1 MASSDEEYMEARSKR
16 FQRTQRIVGLISIV
30 GFVGSAA
37 FGVIPAIQEASKE
50 PQLAIASQ
58 EASLKQN
65 EQGFQ
70 IVLQREPENKVA
82 LEGLAKVRLQLKDAK
97 GAVEPL
103 EKLVKLQPDRQDYKA
118 LLEQVKKQKG
128 KGDRSTSK

>member
-1 MASSDEEYMEARSKR
+1 MTSSEEEYIKVRSKR
-16 FQRTQRIVGLISIV
+16 FQRIQRIVGLVSIV
-30 GFVGSAA
+30 GFLSSTA
-37 FGVIPAIQEASKE
+37 FAVIPAIQEASKE
-50 PQLAIASQ
+50 PQLATASQ
-58 EASLKQN
+58 EALLKQN

-103 EKLVKLQPDRQDYKA
+103 EKIGKA
-118 LLEQVKKQKG
+118 
-128 KGDRSTSK
+128 TA

>member
-16 FQRTQRIVGLISIV
+16 FQRTQRIVGLVSIV

-37 FGVIPAIQEASKE
+37 FGVIPAIQEASKK
-50 PQLAIASQ
+50 PQLATASQ

-118 LLEQVKKQKG
+118 LLEQVKKQQG
-128 KGDRSTSK
+128 KGDR

>member
-1 MASSDEEYMEARSKR
+1 MASSEEEYMEARSKR
-16 FQRTQRIVGLISIV
+16 YQRTQRIVGLVSIV
-30 GFVGSAA
+30 GFLASAA

-50 PQLAIASQ
+50 PQLATASQ
-58 EASLKQN
+58 EASLKQD

-82 LEGLAKVRLQLKDAK
+82 LEGLAKVRLQLNDAN

-118 LLEQVKKQKG
+118 LLEQVKKQQG
-128 KGDRSTSK
+128 KGDR